1 MPGRESR
8 HRRRLTNRVCYHPRE
23 YEPGRSSWV
32 EMPGEQGVRVVDYR
46 GLLPPGRL
54 NLVTD
59 QNCAGIA
66 VPAVVGLPELFFF
79 SVCPSTL
86 MS

>member
-1 MPGRESR
+1 
-8 HRRRLTNRVCYHPRE
+8 
-23 YEPGRSSWV
+23 
-32 EMPGEQGVRVVDYR
+32 MPGEQGVRVVDYR